1 MFTPSS
7 RFQLSRAAM
16 MLLSAFIFF
25 IPAHTA
31 WADGQNT
38 VYYIDKNYQR
48 VYPAVESFKQLGK
61 DTGPGWYF
69 LDDSYSSN
77 GGTLISDDTSFPS
90 VIVKDGFDDRFESLN
105 CTAGLAGPPIFY
117 GQSRR
122 SNVDLIYL
130 SGPVVFAGPDFQIK
144 EAVGNATVSIA
155 EGFYYMD
162 ESDKVYSGPCSI
174 DSYGGTSFYRVFPY
188 IDADGNTQYRAA
200 TILSCADDITDN
212 LDPNG
217 YLPFGTYIIT
227 GKFTYNSEI
236 KLSDYS
242 DTYFILADGAKL
254 TVPKI
259 SSADCSLTI
268 YGQSKDTGELES
280 VIETYSLD
288 FNGGKF
294 TGYSQSGRVINCKHV
309 TINGGIVSC
318 TSLDDNSI
326 VGSYSVTING
336 GEVKSTST
344 IGYAI
349 YSPYGNVIL
358 AGGNVTA
365 TSTDGDGISAYDHIW
380 LSGSKVYANSYRGSL
395 SIDGGI
401 RYFDG
406 SNTYTGYPDASAI
419 ADKTLTPKFPYIDS
433 NGKMQYASATILRSA
448 SDIAQAK
455 VDGKLPGGWYFIYG
469 SDFTYDQEITFS
481 GDANII
487 LADGTRLT
495 ATAGINAAGQTLNI
509 YGQENDSGTL
519 EASITAKYLNLYGG
533 TFKSGTVTA
542 NTLYLSGGI
551 LIPSKALSNVSFS
564 TPYLVSGSDTP
575 INSLGSP
582 ETYVGKTLSPKCYSY
597 IDVGGVEK
605 QKKVAHVKE
614 VTYANAENAG
624 EITLSDGWYIFKPGD
639 AYVYGIIIPEGD
651 VHLILP
657 ESTFHLIGDINLH
670 GKLTIYGQTQN
681 TSFLD
686 VANVYSHL
694 SHTEDIGF
702 NLVSGTVFANHFIG
716 NSDPANSYLNFT
728 VVLSGGTLQEAD
740 YKCGLS
746 TADGLYYKDESD
758 NFYYG
763 TFSDA
768 EKTAAAGKT
777 LSPSP
782 KTYSVIFDPNGGE
795 GEMARMFLDYDG
807 DWKSL
812 PDCTFTLTGYA
823 FSKWNTKADGTGE
836 DYNLGQP
843 VQNLAASGE
852 SITLYAQW
860 GLDIADFDVT
870 LPDQTLTYGD
880 YEWNNVLY
888 KFEVANNN
896 PVQTEAMG
904 VVVKSKDG
912 SKVLQVVKDYTFG
925 SVKFAE
931 GTGENP
937 GAIGDVCKV
946 EIRGKGL
953 YAGTA
958 WSNAF
963 KVITAQS
970 SGEWGELDWAIDGN
984 GVLSITGSGAMNEA
998 SSFAAYPWFNNAS
1011 AIKSIV
1017 IGEGITTIAP
1027 YAFAGT
1033 DNVNYYGNVISVSL
1047 PGTLQSIGYFAFAYC
1062 TKLIIDLDND
1072 IPSGAAINEYAF
1084 YQTRCVKGTL
1094 YDVGEAAGNND
1105 ELIAIMAHAIS
1116 ADVTLA
1122 GRTLYKDGFWN
1133 TLCLPFSVGN
1143 IKADEGKEFDGTPLA
1158 GAIVMALYADGSSL
1172 DDSGCLT
1179 INFKRVKSITEG
1191 VPYII
1196 RWEKA
1201 PDNLESPKFEDV
1213 KVRVNPTP
1221 AEAASVFGNCKFV
1234 GQYEPF
1240 AITEANRSVVILL
1253 GADNQIGYSADNRTL
1268 HPFRAHFEVPLD
1280 QAVKRYSISFGEE
1293 GEATGIVGTPAD
1305 PSTKDAGSGYYSI
1318 DGRRLPAKPV
1328 SKGVYIHNG
1337 HKFIVK

>member
-1 MFTPSS
+1 MLTPSS
-7 RFQLSRAAM
+7 RFQLSRAALL
-16 MLLSAFIFF
+16 LLSAFMLF

-38 VYYIDKNYQR
+38 VYYINEECKRATPPIESLKPIFIYKFPYWSYVSGESYVDD
-48 VYPAVESFKQLGK
+48 AVL
-61 DTGPGWYF
+61 
-69 LDDSYSSN
+69 YSSF
-77 GGTLISDDTSFPS
+77 SDVSH
-90 VIVKDGFDDRFESLN
+90 IIIKDGATLTCEKLTVDDGGFD
-105 CTAGLAGPPIFY
+105 PPIFY
-117 GQSRR
+117 GQSKGTGFV
-122 SNVDLIYL
+122 NIIDFM
-130 SGPVVFAGPDFQIK
+130 GPVIFAGPSFKI
-144 EAVGNATVSIA
+144 TSVSYASVTIPK
-155 EGFYYMD
+155 GFYYGD
-162 ESDKVYSGPCSI
+162 EGGNIYTGTYSDTNFGSNKL
-174 DSYGGTSFYRVFPY
+174 YRVFPY
-188 IDADGNTQYRAA
+188 IDANGSTKYTPA
-200 TILSCADDITDN
+200 TILSCADDITFN
-212 LDPNG
+212 LDGNNQ
-217 YLPFGTYIIT
+217 LPGGTYIIT
-227 GKFTYNSEI
+227 GDITFGSI
-236 KLSDYS
+236 SFS
-242 DTYFILADGAKL
+242 GDTDLILADGAKL
-254 TVPKI
+254 TASLK
-259 SSADCSLTI
+259 CGNNSLTV
-268 YGQSKDTGELES
+268 YGQREGTGELN
-280 VIETYSLD
+280 SLIQCGD
-288 FNGGKF
+288 FVFNGGKF
-294 TGYSQSGRVINCKHV
+294 TGSSEYQDVIS
-309 TINGGIVSC
+309 VS
-318 TSLDDNSI
+318 T
-326 VGSYSVTING
+326 VSVTING
-336 GEVKSTST
+336 GYVTCSSTHGSGIT
-344 IGYAI
+344 AHNSVVVNGGTVNATSDSGVGISSDGTVTLIG
-349 YSPYGNVIL
+349 GR
-358 AGGNVTA
+358 VTA
-365 TSTDGDGISAYDHIW
+365 TSNSHDGIRAQQGILLAGSVVEASSY
-380 LSGSKVYANSYRGSL
+380 SGSV
-395 SIDGGI
+395 SIADGLH
-401 RYFDG
+401 YYDVD
-406 SNTYTGYPDASAI
+406 NTYSVSNVDASAI
-419 ADKTLTPKFPYIDS
+419 AGKMLTPEFPYIDS
-433 NGKMQYASATILRSA
+433 TGELQYTSATILRSA

-455 VDGKLPGGWYFIYG
+455 VEGKLPGGWYVIYG

-481 GDANII
+481 GDATFI
-487 LADGTRLT
+487 LADGTTLT
-495 ATAGINAAGQTLNI
+495 ATAGINAAGHVLSI
-509 YGQENDSGTL
+509 YGQEMDTGTL
-519 EASITAKYLNLYGG
+519 DAPITAKDIYLYGG
-533 TFKSGTVTA
+533 TFKSGTVT
-542 NTLYLSGGI
+542 TSKLYLAGGI
-551 LIPSKALSNVSFS
+551 LKPSEALSNVSFS
-564 TPYLVSGSDTP
+564 APYLVSGNDTP
-575 INSLGSP
+575 INALGNS
-582 ETYVGKTLSPKCYSY
+582 ESYVGQTLSPYCYSY

-605 QKKVAHVKE
+605 QKKAVYVKE
-614 VTYANAENAG
+614 VTYEVVNNYAT
-624 EITLSDGWYIFKPGD
+624 ITLTDGWYIFKPGD
-639 AYVYGIIIPEGD
+639 TEVSGSIIPEGD

-768 EKTAAAGKT
+768 EKTAAAVKT

-912 SKVLQVVKDYTFG
+912 SKVLQVGKDYTFG

-970 SGEWGELDWAIDGN
+970 SGTWGELAWAIDES
-984 GVLSITGSGAMNEA
+984 GVLSIAGSGAMNEA

-1122 GRTLYKDGFWN
+1122 GRKLYKDGFWN

-1143 IKADEGKEFDGTPLA
+1143 EKADEGKEFDGTPLA

-1179 INFKRVKSITEG
+1179 INFTRVKSITEG

-1201 PDNLESPKFEDV
+1201 PDNLESPKFEGVHVYD
-1213 KVRVNPTP
+1213 NPTP

-1280 QAVKRYSISFGEE
+1280 QAVKRYSISFVEA

-1305 PSTKDAGSGYYSI
+1305 PAKKDAGSGYYSI
-1318 DGRRLPAKPV
+1318 DGLRLPAKPTA
-1328 SKGVYIHNG
+1328 KGVYIHNG
-1337 HKFIVK
+1337 HKVIVK